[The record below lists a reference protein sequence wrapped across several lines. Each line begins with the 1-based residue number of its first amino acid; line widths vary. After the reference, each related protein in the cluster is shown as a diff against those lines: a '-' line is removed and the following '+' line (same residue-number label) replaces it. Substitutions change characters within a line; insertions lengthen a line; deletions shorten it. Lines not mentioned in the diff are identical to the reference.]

1 MAINLSQMRIH
12 PGQDIVWRVL
22 TVQTRNEYPAI
33 KAVACSEANRSVDR
47 GEARRSRPR
56 FHGEPAAGG
65 GRGRG
70 R

>member
-47 GEARRSRPR
+47 GDRVLVSPR
-56 FHGEPAAGG
+56 GAG